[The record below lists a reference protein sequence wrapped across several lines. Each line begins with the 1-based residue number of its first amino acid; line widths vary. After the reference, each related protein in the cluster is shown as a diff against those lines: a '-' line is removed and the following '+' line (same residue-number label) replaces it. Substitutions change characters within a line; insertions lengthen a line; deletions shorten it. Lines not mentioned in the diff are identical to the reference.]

1 MNTSIISE
9 NGTRISKILIEFD
22 EEIKGKETDLCL
34 CLEDIVKPFGGE
46 ITQQPTVNLSIE
58 IHLEINDQEEIEF
71 ILNKISKINLKN
83 IKHYWFKHHQ
93 IDNNLIYL
101 NVYKNIPQELC
112 NELNKTIKDFNGE
125 IVSKKEMIE
134 THQYD
139 DPDYYYI
146 SFSDTVAKEYFI
158 KTLDLMI

>member
-1 MNTSIISE
+1 MNISIISE
-9 NGTRISKILIEFD
+9 NGTRVSKILIEFN

-34 CLEDIVKPFGGE
+34 YLEDIIKPFGGE
-46 ITQQPTVNLSIE
+46 ITQLPTVNLSIE
-58 IHLEINDQEEIEF
+58 IHLEIDDQDTIEF

-83 IKHYWFKHHQ
+83 IKHYWFRLYR
-93 IDNNLIYL
+93 INNNLIYL

-125 IVSKKEMIE
+125 IVSKMKKIE

-146 SFSDTVAKEYFI
+146 SFSDTIAKEYFI